1 LQLSKAELAN
11 ANKMVAANF
20 GKAVEREVADSVKN
34 SVFLKHMVT
43 YTSRPFVK
51 GPDFMSKFSGNVYD
65 VTTRGTQWG
74 ADHFNRGY
82 DGALKLIDYVRPTGF
97 KF

>member
-1 LQLSKAELAN
+1 MRYTFLEYERNIIMKDLTPKAPKALS
-11 ANKMVAANF
+11 
-20 GKAVEREVADSVKN
+20 
-34 SVFLKHMVT
+34 
-43 YTSRPFVK
+43 YTSKPFVK

-74 ADHFNRGY
+74 ANHFNRGY
-82 DGALKLIDYVRPTGF
+82 DGALKLTDYVRPTGF